1 MNSGR
6 GGRAPLSPHRFFG
19 FTPGRGIVYWI
30 GEKGKGEG
38 GAPRE
43 RGPWKSEVGGVE
55 ESPFIKKQS
64 ALI

>member
-6 GGRAPLSPHRFFG
+6 GAGLPSAHTVFFG

-30 GEKGKGEG
+30 SEKGKGEG

-43 RGPWKSEVGGVE
+43 RGPWKSEPGRGRRVHL
-55 ESPFIKKQS
+55 SRNN
-64 ALI
+64 LH